1 MKNLKHGWFVLNKP
15 QHMTS
20 MKALS
25 ILKRAIGIKK
35 AGHAGTLDPLAYGVL
50 PIAFGEATKLIPYAQ
65 DAHKKYRFIVA
76 WGEERTTDDLEGEI
90 VATSTI
96 RPERQEIEAILPQ
109 FLGKIMQKPPAF
121 SAIKIDGE
129 RAYDLARKGHDIADK
144 IKAKEIEV
152 FALDIVDHQPNQTT
166 FIADVSKGSY
176 VRSFA
181 HDMGRLLGCYGH
193 VVDLERLQVGCFD
206 LKLAVMLD
214 SVYSSTS
221 EYLHSQILPLETVL
235 DDILALAISGQDAA
249 KFCHGQSLN
258 LPNYSD
264 TEIVMVKTENT
275 LLGLA
280 CILEGTLIPKRI
292 FNLN

>member
-1 MKNLKHGWFVLNKP
+1 MKNLTHGWFVLNKP

-25 ILKRAIGIKK
+25 ILRRAIGIKK

-65 DAHKKYRFIVA
+65 DARKKYRFSVA
-76 WGEERTTDDLEGEI
+76 WGEERTTDDLEGDI
-90 VATSTI
+90 VATSNC
-96 RPERQEIEAILPQ
+96 RPGLHEIEAILPQ
-109 FLGKIMQKPPAF
+109 FMGKILQKPPAF

-129 RAYDLARKGHDIADK
+129 RAYDLARKGHDLTDK

-152 FALDIVDHQPNQTT
+152 FTLTILDHNIHQTT
-166 FIADVSKGSY
+166 FVAEVSKGSY

-193 VVDLERLQVGCFD
+193 VVDLERLQVGNFD
-206 LKLAVMLD
+206 LKLAVSLD
-214 SVYSSTS
+214 SVYSSS
-221 EYLHSQILPLETVL
+221 CELLRSHILPLETVL
-235 DDILALAISGQDAA
+235 DDILALAISRQDAT

-258 LPNYSD
+258 LPDFSNED
-264 TEIVMVKTENT
+264 IVMVKTENV

-280 CILEGTLIPKRI
+280 SILEGVLIPKRI